1 MKNLTNSFLP
11 LFDTAINYSQVLVEQ
26 AKGITSVKEAD
37 LNRLKQDILDNLDGI
52 AEAVKQVAESQVAHS
67 LWLFPSL
74 KKFYF
79 K

>member
-1 MKNLTNSFLP
+1 MKNLTNSFQP
-11 LFDTAINYSQVLVEQ
+11 LFDTAINYSQVFVEQ

-67 LWLFPSL
+67 LWLFPS
-74 KKFYF
+74 
-79 K
+79 